1 MVSKKEGA
9 GKKTK
14 GASKGRVKVDKLK
27 LNKETIKELTEDE
40 AKDIK
45 GGCDFGSI
53 GKNTRTCLLTYP
65 CCGGQPVTF

>member
-1 MVSKKEGA
+1 MA
-9 GKKTK
+9 GKGKK
-14 GASKGRVKVDKLK
+14 GSAGKSRVKVKKLD
-27 LNKETIKELTEDE
+27 LNKETVKDLTKEE
-40 AKDIK
+40 KKGVK